1 VNGHEDGA
9 PEQGS
14 RQQWSWLAVGV
25 LLVCWIA
32 EASLCAA
39 RGF

>member
-1 VNGHEDGA
+1 VKSLPGLG
-9 PEQGS
+9 Q
-14 RQQWSWLAVGV
+14 WLAVGA
-25 LLVCWIA
+25 LLLCWIA

>member
-1 VNGHEDGA
+1 MNAQKLG
-9 PEQGS
+9 P
-14 RQQWSWLAVGV
+14 WLAIGV
-25 LLVCWIA
+25 LVACWVA

>member
-1 VNGHEDGA
+1 MNAV
-9 PEQGS
+9 QKIY
-14 RQQWSWLAVGV
+14 SWIAVGV
-25 LLVCWIA
+25 LVVCWIA

>member
-1 VNGHEDGA
+1 VNARNEKPDRR
-9 PEQGS
+9 ESISQ
-14 RQQWSWLAVGV
+14 WLAVGM

-32 EASLCAA
+32 EASLCGQ

>member
-1 VNGHEDGA
+1 VSAQKLG
-9 PEQGS
+9 P
-14 RQQWSWLAVGV
+14 WLAVAV
-25 LLVCWIA
+25 LVVCWIA

>member
-1 VNGHEDGA
+1 MTPV
-9 PEQGS
+9 QKMY
-14 RQQWSWLAVGV
+14 SWLAVGV
-25 LLVCWIA
+25 LAVCWVA

>member
-1 VNGHEDGA
+1 MNAQKLG
-9 PEQGS
+9 P
-14 RQQWSWLAVGV
+14 WLAVGV
-25 LLVCWIA
+25 LVVCWVA

>member
-1 VNGHEDGA
+1 VNALYKLG
-9 PEQGS
+9 P
-14 RQQWSWLAVGV
+14 WLAIGV
-25 LLVCWIA
+25 LVACWVA

>member
-1 VNGHEDGA
+1 VNAIQKMWPWIALGV
-9 PEQGS
+9 
-14 RQQWSWLAVGV
+14 LAV
-25 LLVCWIA
+25 CWVA

>member
-1 VNGHEDGA
+1 VNGLHKLT
-9 PEQGS
+9 P
-14 RQQWSWLAVGV
+14 WLAVGV
-25 LLVCWIA
+25 LVVCWVA

>member
-1 VNGHEDGA
+1 MTPV
-9 PEQGS
+9 QKLY
-14 RQQWSWLAVGV
+14 SWLAVGV
-25 LLVCWIA
+25 LVVCWVA